1 MKKVVIG
8 AAALAL
14 LGSFGSAF
22 AGDAA
27 AGKSAFMAK
36 GCAGCHGADAKT
48 PTNPTYPV
56 LVGKDAA
63 FYKEQL
69 IGFKSGSRQSPIM
82 QPMTAGLSEAD
93 IDNLSAYLGSLK

>member
-1 MKKVVIG
+1 MKKVIIG
-8 AAALAL
+8 AAAIALA
-14 LGSFGSAF
+14 GAFGSAV

-27 AGKSAFMAK
+27 AGKAAFAAK

-63 FYKEQL
+63 YYKEQL
-69 IGFKSGSRQSPIM
+69 VGFKSGSRQSPIM
-82 QPMTAGLSEAD
+82 QPMAAGLSDAD